1 MTAYK
6 TEVTITDQIIVD
18 AEDAHEAEME
28 AIKAAQE
35 LFDVE
40 DFQVRVSYVKES
52 D

>member
-18 AEDAHEAEME
+18 AEDTHEAEQE
-28 AIKAAQE
+28 AVKQAMS

-40 DFQVRVSYVKES
+40 DFQVRVSYVKEVN
-52 D
+52 